1 MSDTPLKLG
10 DYLILE
16 KIAHGGM
23 AQIYKAK
30 TADPQGIERLVVIKR
45 ILPHISSNPEYVDML
60 IDEAKIAV
68 HFNQGNIAQIYD
80 LGRVGSD
87 YFIVMEYVDG
97 KTLGQILRDFNER
110 GEPLPLD
117 LIVYCMAEVCKG
129 LDYMHR
135 KEGPDA
141 KPLGV
146 VHRDISPQ
154 NIIVA
159 YSGTVK
165 IIDFGVAKSIDKLSQ
180 TESGVLKGKFAYMSP
195 EQAEGDEIDRR
206 SDIFAAGILLW
217 ELLTSQR
224 LFKRKTNPE
233 TVKAVRKASVVPPS
247 KLRADVP
254 KGLDKIVM
262 KALQKRRGA
271 RYPWASEMAADLS
284 RLLHEINPD
293 FRFLNVAQLL
303 YRYFGPEADETAL
316 PAELPELNVPIKPK
330 PAPAGGPSG
339 AVFPG
344 PDEEITEVDVL
355 PKKSALKKVVWGF
368 SFLFLAGVMVISFFV
383 FFEGELKIEAKP
395 VDATVFVE
403 GKLLEHQPEGWVVKK
418 SSGAP
423 FQLRVMREGF
433 EPFQST
439 ERVIWGEK
447 RVLEVNL
454 RKVIPPFGAVKIS
467 SNPPGASVFL
477 EGIAWNQMTPTE
489 IPQLR
494 NGKKYHI
501 RLELEGHQAVEKE
514 VEIRGGEVVSLDFL
528 LQEVVE
534 IPSSP
539 SSTDGMIKN

>member
-1 MSDTPLKLG
+1 MSETPLKLG

-30 TADPQGIERLVVIKR
+30 TADPKGIERLVVIKR

-68 HFNQGNIAQIYD
+68 HFNHGNIAQIYD
-80 LGRVGSD
+80 LGRIGND

-117 LIVYCMAEVCKG
+117 LIVYSIAEVCRG

-135 KEGPDA
+135 KTGPDGKA
-141 KPLGV
+141 LGV

-154 NIIVA
+154 NIIVS

-195 EQAEGDEIDRR
+195 EQAEGDQIDHR

-233 TVKAVRKASVVPPS
+233 TVKAVRKASVPLPS
-247 KLRADVP
+247 KLRGDVP
-254 KGLDKIVM
+254 RALDKIVM
-262 KALQKRRGA
+262 QALQKKRGA
-271 RYPWASEMAADLS
+271 RYPFASEMAADLT

-293 FRFLNVAQLL
+293 FQPLQITQLL

-316 PAELPELNVPIKPK
+316 PAELPELNVPLKPK
-330 PAPAGGPSG
+330 PAILGPA
-339 AVFPG
+339 
-344 PDEEITEVDVL
+344 PDEEKTEVDYL
-355 PKKSALKKVVWGF
+355 PKKSVWKKIAWGAL
-368 SFLFLAGVMVISFFV
+368 LFLVLTGIATAVTLFFA
-383 FFEGELKIEAKP
+383 GELKIEVMPK
-395 VDATVFVE
+395 DAYVFVDGEHLPDLLIKKIRGTPFHLRIMKE
-403 GKLLEHQPEGWVVKK
+403 GY
-418 SSGAP
+418 
-423 FQLRVMREGF
+423 

-439 ERVIWGEK
+439 EVVKWGEQK
-447 RVLEVNL
+447 VLEVNL
-454 RKVIPPFGAVKIS
+454 RKEIPPFGGVRIS
-467 SNPPGASVFL
+467 SVPTGADVFL
-477 EGIAWNQMTPTE
+477 EGIPWNRPTPTE

-494 NGKKYHI
+494 NGKTYHI
-501 RLELEGHQAVEKE
+501 RLELAGHEPVEKE
-514 VEIRGGEVVSLDFL
+514 VEIKGGETATLEFL
-528 LQEVVE
+528 LRENDPDV
-534 IPSSP
+534 ILPSE
-539 SSTDGMIKN
+539 